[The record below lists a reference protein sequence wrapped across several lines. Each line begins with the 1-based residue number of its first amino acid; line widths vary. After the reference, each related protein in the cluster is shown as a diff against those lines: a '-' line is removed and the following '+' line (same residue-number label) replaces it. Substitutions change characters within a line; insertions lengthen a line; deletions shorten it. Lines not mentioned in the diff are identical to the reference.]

1 MKGISGE
8 GDYQRN
14 GRYCAWRSFAGLPQ
28 TKRPEQSTIS
38 SHLRSPAVLRP
49 DVVANIARK
58 GYKRLEIDLEN
69 RYSGTDRAPR
79 LNKAIDINCS
89 IHWRRQSRCVVV
101 DDIYTYI
108 YIYWAE
114 KEKRTRGKKKKKE
127 KKLFV
132 KSLLAYNIC
141 MHRGDIARERHA
153 SFLEGCGRVVREFF
167 FIILTHSRPKA
178 LWRNE
183 IFKSSRP
190 SILWRVSQGY
200 LFILR
205 AVVSLGLIWAKLE
218 RKFYSLGKRIWIV
231 EYFLLFCSAK
241 IQKEGATL

>member
-1 MKGISGE
+1 MELKARNWRREIPLLKGIYGE

-14 GRYCAWRSFAGLPQ
+14 GRYCAWRWFAGLAE

-69 RYSGTDRAPR
+69 RYSGTDRAAS

-101 DDIYTYI
+101 DDIYI
-108 YIYWAE
+108 E
-114 KEKRTRGKKKKKE
+114 LKKKREERGKKE
-127 KKLFV
+127 KKRGGKRRKGYSWKV
-132 KSLLAYNIC
+132 CSLITHASRRYC
-141 MHRGDIARERHA
+141 A

-167 FIILTHSRPKA
+167 NHTDTFSLPKA

-183 IFKSSRP
+183 IFKSPRP
-190 SILWRVSQGY
+190 SVLWRVSQGY

-205 AVVSLGLIWAKLE
+205 AAVSLGLIRLN
-218 RKFYSLGKRIWIV
+218 
-231 EYFLLFCSAK
+231 
-241 IQKEGATL
+241 